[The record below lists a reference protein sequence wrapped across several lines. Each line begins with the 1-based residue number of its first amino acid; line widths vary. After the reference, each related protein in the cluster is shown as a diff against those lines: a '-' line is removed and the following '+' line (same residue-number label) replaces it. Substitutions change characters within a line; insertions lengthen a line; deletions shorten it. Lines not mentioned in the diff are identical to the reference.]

1 MHRPALYAIFL
12 VGSVQAFLTPTPISH
27 QRRLPVPSAL
37 YPDQPRRPSL
47 LSSSISLYSSASSTS
62 QDQQQPPSPQSQSSP
77 PLMNYESEEGGWEYF
92 ASVPRALPHGQVLR
106 EDWLEGGPEEQQGGG
121 HQRRRLELLNATGAS
136 VGCVVLEEER
146 GKRLHLESLEV
157 VGTEGG
163 SKEGED
169 AMLSS
174 RRLLF
179 LGALERFLNKGGRIG
194 KVTVA
199 GTGLVGEEALAL
211 GFQPTTPA
219 PEDPSISPILNG
231 DLQQTLP
238 HLRALSLTPGGSA
251 SALVLNILGRLEHD
265 AQNFK
270 TAADLYTQA
279 LTLHPNSSSIFQNLG
294 GAFASQGEHQLA
306 FASFQRA
313 IDLNVNDRYTYFKL
327 GIMYEQL
334 ATGKFKEAAEH
345 ALSCY
350 AFYVDGREGGRDT
363 DALTIYG
370 NLLLTRL
377 CPEEAV
383 AVYKR
388 ALALE
393 EGLWNVWFNLA
404 NAYLKLGLKAEAIAA
419 LQRTLALNPKVT
431 AARHLLL
438 SISGGGGRGEEGGEG
453 GVQVPTDTDP
463 AYVVELF
470 DYYAPTYDQHMKEGL
485 LYTAPRILRQEVRK
499 VLNHTLFSEGALGPV
514 TAEGSNEALTRA
526 LNKSMRILDLGCGTG
541 LCGAWFTDYSTR
553 MVGVDLSPKMLAQ
566 AQKKLVYDELY
577 DRDLREWVKEE
588 ATKSPAPTYDIIVSA
603 DVLQYLGSLEEVF
616 LSTSLLLEPRR
627 GLFAFTLEELQA
639 DYGQAAR
646 DGGRAARGFT
656 LGETGRFLHTRAYV
670 ERALAHAGLAVETA
684 ISYSPR
690 VERGEPVPGFLYV
703 VRRKRDGL
711 V

>member
-1 MHRPALYAIFL
+1 
-12 VGSVQAFLTPTPISH
+12 
-27 QRRLPVPSAL
+27 
-37 YPDQPRRPSL
+37 
-47 LSSSISLYSSASSTS
+47 
-62 QDQQQPPSPQSQSSP
+62 
-77 PLMNYESEEGGWEYF
+77 MNYESEEGGWEYF

-404 NAYLKLGLKAEAIAA
+404 NAYLKLGLKAE
-419 LQRTLALNPKVT
+419 V
-431 AARHLLL
+431 
-438 SISGGGGRGEEGGEG
+438 GGEG
-453 GVQVPTDTDP
+453 GMDGG
-463 AYVVELF
+463 
-470 DYYAPTYDQHMKEGL
+470 KEGRL
-485 LYTAPRILRQEVRK
+485 I
-499 VLNHTLFSEGALGPV
+499 VLNYLIPLVFLLLFS
-514 TAEGSNEALTRA
+514 
-526 LNKSMRILDLGCGTG
+526 
-541 LCGAWFTDYSTR
+541 F
-553 MVGVDLSPKMLAQ
+553 VD
-566 AQKKLVYDELY
+566 
-577 DRDLREWVKEE
+577 
-588 ATKSPAPTYDIIVSA
+588 AT
-603 DVLQYLGSLEEVF
+603 LGSLPSLFPSF
-616 LSTSLLLEPRR
+616 LL
-627 GLFAFTLEELQA
+627 
-639 DYGQAAR
+639 
-646 DGGRAARGFT
+646 
-656 LGETGRFLHTRAYV
+656 
-670 ERALAHAGLAVETA
+670 
-684 ISYSPR
+684 SP
-690 VERGEPVPGFLYV
+690 PPSFP
-703 VRRKRDGL
+703 
-711 V
+711 